1 MPATSAAVELPRSS
15 LARVAELVAA
25 EFGIQARDA
34 HFADLARAL
43 EAIRRER
50 GDASP
55 ADVAAWLLASPATP
69 EKRDALAHHVTV
81 GETYFFREPK
91 MFEALTHHVLPEIV
105 RRKRDAGVRSLRIWS
120 AGCATGEEAYSIAM
134 TLENMPALDGWD
146 VTISAT
152 DINPRFLKTAADAV
166 YPSWS
171 FRGVAPDIQRLYF
184 TAAGKSHAL
193 VARMRD
199 RVRFSRLNLARDLQ
213 SAAGE
218 FGDFDLIVCRNVL
231 MYFTP
236 AAARAAVGRLA
247 GALARGGWLAVGA
260 AEYSQTMFK
269 DFDQTAVGE
278 ALFYRK
284 PPAAAAI
291 TLRRRGLERV
301 RKVRSAPRKAQSTE
315 TRTTP
320 DVVSRTAA
328 RRARAAADRGALAD
342 ALQWIDRAL
351 AADKMDA
358 ALHYLHGQI
367 LLEAGNDVAAAT
379 ALDRAIYL
387 RPQFA
392 LAHYLRATI
401 AHARGRDARARRHYA
416 NALAVLSRRAD
427 DDLVEESEGLTVA
440 RLSAII
446 RAASERIAP

>member
-1 MPATSAAVELPRSS
+1 
-15 LARVAELVAA
+15 
-25 EFGIQARDA
+25 
-34 HFADLARAL
+34 
-43 EAIRRER
+43 
-50 GDASP
+50 
-55 ADVAAWLLASPATP
+55 
-69 EKRDALAHHVTV
+69 
-81 GETYFFREPK
+81 
-91 MFEALTHHVLPEIV
+91 
-105 RRKRDAGVRSLRIWS
+105 
-120 AGCATGEEAYSIAM
+120 M
-134 TLENMPALDGWD
+134 TLENVPALDGWD
-146 VTISAT
+146 VTVAAT
-152 DINPRFLKTAADAV
+152 DINPRFLKTAAEAV

-199 RVRFSRLNLARDLQ
+199 RVRFSRFNLARDLD

-291 TLRRRGLERV
+291 TLQRRVLGR
-301 RKVRSAPRKAQSTE
+301 VRSAPRKAQSTE

-320 DVVSRTAA
+320 DTVSRTAA

-342 ALQWIDRAL
+342 ALQWIERAL
-351 AADKMDA
+351 AADKTDA

-367 LLEAGNDVAAAT
+367 LLEAGNDAAAAT

-416 NALAVLSRRAD
+416 NALAVLSRRAA